1 MKYHFVMDFL
11 TAGGFVHYPNT
22 PEVADPAVGVAFDF
36 ALAFERH
43 DTPALLTPSHRFVFL
58 YEAGGGLEAMRG
70 AWRREYRRLR
80 ALAPVARGGGF
91 DIHVVSGEEA
101 AAGREAAEL
110 AYLKVPCDLDDT
122 KGRFYLHLAPADAQ
136 PAGGPEIERRDHL
149 FYNAHGVIFNG
160 KCLMRVALPTWAVA
174 TAHTGQFHPRATAS
188 WRTGFRLDVDRLRS
202 VLRALRHEAPSA
214 RAAFDVYTPATLR
227 GGTLRYM
234 REPCTSD
241 DVRRRFF
248 LHVVPVAAAA
258 LPEAQRRSGFA
269 NLDFDFGERG
279 ALVDGA
285 CVATVELPDYDIARV
300 RTGQFEPRGGAAWQ
314 VELAPNAPADH

>member
-1 MKYHFVMDFL
+1 MTGQPATAWAGAVRRWRRRLPACGLLLALATVFLFAGDRDYFNTIDDWFTAKNMALAKNL
-11 TAGGFVHYPNT
+11 TARGLLFLNMRQRADGTVAYKLYGRFPIGAFVLIKLAIAPFEGDSAAQLAAART
-22 PEVADPAVGVAFDF
+22 LM
-36 ALAFERH
+36 LAF
-43 DTPALLTPSHRFVFL
+43 FC
-58 YEAGGGLEAMRG
+58 
-70 AWRREYRRLR
+70 
-80 ALAPVARGGGF
+80 
-91 DIHVVSGEEA
+91 A
-101 AAGREAAEL
+101 AASL
-110 AYLKVPCDLDDT
+110 AYLALARLSGSRAVALGAVPCDLDDT

-258 LPEAQRRSGFA
+258 LPEA
-269 NLDFDFGERG
+269 
-279 ALVDGA
+279 
-285 CVATVELPDYDIARV
+285 
-300 RTGQFEPRGGAAWQ
+300 RGGAAWQ